1 MVNGQLLSDKKFK
14 LQSNST
20 SVRLDRIEF
29 KIQLWKFKEINL
41 NKKTMKNLDRD
52 FTINP
57 FKNKLWQRWNMMQ
70 NYDQIFSFDFRL
82 FFNFWFQAFKIIN
95 AEVV

>member
-41 NKKTMKNLDRD
+41 NKKTMKNLDGD

-57 FKNKLWQRWNMMQ
+57 FKNKL
-70 NYDQIFSFDFRL
+70 
-82 FFNFWFQAFKIIN
+82 
-95 AEVV
+95 